1 MPSLHGATAWLN
13 SEPLGPAELRGRVV
27 LIDFWTLTC
36 INVAEFATSLFGFE
50 QACRRLTIGLD
61 EAQARLLALAVGS

>member
-50 QACRRLTIGLD
+50 QA
-61 EAQARLLALAVGS
+61 